1 MNNSIFMTVKGST
14 QGLISEGAFTPE
26 SVGNIYQNG
35 HEDEIFINSYEYGA
49 STPVNLSSGQ
59 PTGQRTHDSLNIIKL
74 VDKSSPLLFEAH
86 NKGETLT
93 HVELK
98 AYRISYMGKQEHFY
112 TIALEDARIVNLNSS
127 SSSGMEPTEIISFS
141 YRKIELRHEIA
152 STSSSDDIRVGAKG

>member
-1 MNNSIFMTVKGST
+1 MQNSIFMTVKGST

-35 HEDEIFINSYEYGA
+35 HENEIFINSYDYGA
-49 STPVNLSSGQ
+49 STPVNRSSGQ
-59 PTGQRTHDSLNIIKL
+59 PMGQRTHDFLNILKL

-93 HVELK
+93 YVELK
-98 AYRISYMGKQEHFY
+98 AYRISYLGKQEHFY

-127 SSSGMEPTEIISFS
+127 SSLGMEPTEIISFS